1 MNKKPT
7 KDKFAALRQQAEDIL
22 QGQPVDLTDLSP
34 ADIQALI
41 HNLQVHQIELELQ
54 NEELRRAQLDFQTAR
69 DRYADLYN
77 FAPVGYFTLDVNG
90 AIVEVNLTGA
100 TLLNIPRSALIGTPL
115 ARFVVPEDR
124 DNYAVYRVK
133 LDQNQEP
140 QRVEIKL
147 VRQADA
153 PFHAQLE
160 GVAVYD
166 QEGRFMQSHIAVSDI
181 TKWVQ
186 AEEVRHEAERL
197 ARSTKQL
204 RELSARLQAV
214 REEERTRISRA
225 IHDELGQ
232 TLTGL
237 KMDVAWL
244 QSHLDPPQPALLA
257 KTQAMSGLIDITI
270 QTVRR
275 ISTELRPGILDLGL
289 VVTIEWQLQE
299 FQTRT
304 GIESKLISTPEE
316 TTLDDDRS
324 TAVYRI
330 FQEILTNVVR
340 HAQATQVEVTLEET
354 AAFLT
359 LQVHDNGRGIT
370 DSEIDNSK
378 SIGLLGMHER
388 ARLRGGEVHLHGSP
402 GQGTTVL
409 VRLPLSTAKSQQST
423 GNG

>member
-1 MNKKPT
+1 MT
-7 KDKFAALRQQAEDIL
+7 QEMADDKFAMLRQQAETIL
-22 QGQPVDLTDLSP
+22 RGQPADLSDLSP

-41 HNLQVHQIELELQ
+41 HNLQVHQLELELQ
-54 NEELRRAQLDFQTAR
+54 NEELRRAQLELQAAR
-69 DRYADLYN
+69 NRYADLYN

-90 AIVEVNLTGA
+90 AIVEANLTGA
-100 TLLNIPRSALIGTPL
+100 TLLNVTRSDLIGAPL
-115 ARFVVPEDR
+115 ARFVAKEDW
-124 DNYAVYRVK
+124 DKYAVYRVR
-133 LDQNQEP
+133 LGQSEEP
-140 QRVEIKL
+140 QRIEIKL

-160 GVAVYD
+160 GIAAYD
-166 QEGRFMQSHIAVSDI
+166 QAGRFTQSRITVGDI
-181 TKWVQ
+181 TERVR
-186 AEEVRHEAERL
+186 AEAMLHESERL
-197 ARSTKQL
+197 ARLTEQL
-204 RELSARLQAV
+204 RELSARLQSV

-244 QSHLDPPQPALLA
+244 QGHLEPPQPALLA
-257 KTQAMSGLIDITI
+257 KMQAMSGLIDTTI

-289 VVTIEWQLQE
+289 VATIEWQLQE

-304 GIESKLISTPEE
+304 GIETHLISAPEE

-340 HAQATQVEVTLEET
+340 HAEATQVEVTLEET

-359 LQVHDNGRGIT
+359 LQVRDNGRGIT
-370 DSEIDNSK
+370 ASEIDNPK
-378 SIGLLGMHER
+378 SIGLLGMQER
-388 ARLRGGEVHLHGSP
+388 ARLRGGEVHLSGSP
-402 GQGTTVL
+402 GRGTTVT
-409 VRLPLSTAKSQQST
+409 VRLPLTTVNSEQ
-423 GNG
+423 